1 MPTDCSDHSRIGIK
15 YALELASQGSAE
27 VKLLYILEY
36 SNYPEENSS
45 EKDAG
50 RKWKEKAQDK
60 LEQFWRSFSSR
71 RICELEVREGDVVSE
86 VINVAKLEGIDLIV
100 MSSHGYKGLMYS
112 MKGSSTEKIT
122 RYAPCP
128 VLCVKNGGHQFIH

>member
-15 YALELASQGSAE
+15 YALELASRDSVE

-36 SNYPEENSS
+36 SDYPEEEQS
-45 EKDAG
+45 EKDDGLG
-50 RKWKEKAQDK
+50 RTEKACGK
-60 LEQFWRSFSSR
+60 LEQFWNSFSNR
-71 RICELEVREGDVVSE
+71 RTCELEVREGDVVSE

-128 VLCVKNGGHQFIH
+128 VLCVKNEGHQFIN

>member
-15 YALELASQGSAE
+15 YALELASRDSVE

-36 SNYPEENSS
+36 SDYPEEEQS
-45 EKDAG
+45 EKDDGLG
-50 RKWKEKAQDK
+50 RTEKACGK
-60 LEQFWRSFSSR
+60 LEQFWSSFSNR
-71 RICELEVREGDVVSE
+71 RTCKLEVREGDVVSE

-128 VLCVKNGGHQFIH
+128 VLCVKNEGHQFIH